1 MERQSPTLVRRVSP
15 QTVNDALQAVNHAFR
30 EHKEI
35 DVDAAGTMQP
45 SRTEAGRT
53 DFRMLFS
60 RLFLERADPG
70 ETLHQ
75 KMVSEVSSRMDID
88 GERAAYIVNKRVGS
102 LPDIRQAMVQHDLAP
117 IEERWAKLA
126 RELSNRQE
134 EMSLMRRSAELQ
146 DIKQGFPVELELSNL
161 DDHVSEL
168 MRPFSGDAQAAI
180 LASYE
185 SLAGDEIDPG
195 TGLSPQFVKDARR
208 STFVF
213 VERDGT
219 EQVLDGAPTE
229 VVIDAL
235 RRFAHEDQ
243 ALAANLSK
251 LINQRALAGLF
262 QQLNDDFPTP
272 AGEPHAAVER
282 VRLPKTTHGEV
293 CIYRVERGTDGN
305 LLITSD
311 YYRRPHKLLITSS
324 NLSVPV
330 NRWDGWENA
339 AGPGN
344 FGSHVHCALRATES
358 RLKAQRFDVTYV
370 EPPYAEFR
378 YAIAW
383 ALMEAAKT

>member
-1 MERQSPTLVRRVSP
+1 MERQSPTLVRRTSP
-15 QTVNDALQAVNHAFR
+15 QTVNDALQAVNNAFR

-35 DVDAAGTMQP
+35 DIDAAGTMQP
-45 SRTEAGRT
+45 GRAEAGRT
-53 DFRMLFS
+53 DFRMLFT
-60 RLFLERADPG
+60 RLFVERADPG

-75 KMVSEVSSRMDID
+75 KMVSEVSIRMDID

-102 LPDIRQAMVQHDLAP
+102 LPDVRQAIVQHDMAP

-134 EMSLMRRSAELQ
+134 EMGLMRRSAELQ

-161 DDHVSEL
+161 DDHVTL
-168 MRPFSGDAQAAI
+168 LKRPFSSDAQAAI
-180 LASYE
+180 IAAYE
-185 SLAGDEIDPG
+185 SLAEDEVDPG

-213 VERDGT
+213 VDSEGS

-243 ALAANLSK
+243 ALAASLSK
-251 LINQRALAGLF
+251 LVNQRALAGIF
-262 QQLNDDFPTP
+262 QQLNEDFPTP
-272 AGEPHAAVER
+272 AGEAHAAVER
-282 VRLPKTTHGEV
+282 VRLPRTTPGEI
-293 CIYRVERGTDGN
+293 CIYRLERGTDGSI
-305 LLITSD
+305 LITTD

-330 NRWDGWENA
+330 NRWDGWEEA
-339 AGPGN
+339 AGPVN
-344 FGSHVHCALRATES
+344 FGCHAHCALRATES
-358 RLKAQRFDVTYV
+358 LLKARRFDVTYV

-378 YAIAW
+378 YSIAW
-383 ALMEAAKT
+383 QLMEAAKT